1 MNVATKEIDKQLVE
15 VYDELNSKYAY
26 NQGIECLELK
36 DDVRNSNLWIFKNKK
51 YAGQIKFD
59 VELNDRAT
67 KYRNSPNPKLK
78 QLKRKGNTDSQ
89 MHSRKQS

>member
-1 MNVATKEIDKQLVE
+1 
-15 VYDELNSKYAY
+15 
-26 NQGIECLELK
+26 LELK

-78 QLKRKGNTDSQ
+78 QKSNTNTKMHLRKHTSELRSPENSERIVEGNVSLKRRFLDK
-89 MHSRKQS
+89 KQLILFLL

>member
-1 MNVATKEIDKQLVE
+1 
-15 VYDELNSKYAY
+15 
-26 NQGIECLELK
+26 LELK

-78 QLKRKGNTDSQ
+78 QLK
-89 MHSRKQS
+89 